1 MGARD
6 RVRGVVPLQVCRERK
21 THHLKTHTNKSLLC
35 RTFFLKVRKLK
46 LEGSTNQKETR
57 LTAAGDLGV
66 VLVAG
71 EVVVAAVGKRR
82 GPLGVAR
89 RARVHDKL
97 GGFEARVE
105 RVDRIRR
112 ALIVGQGATRE
123 SGRVVSPNILF

>member
-1 MGARD
+1 MLFFK
-6 RVRGVVPLQVCRERK
+6 VIKLQ
-21 THHLKTHTNKSLLC
+21 
-35 RTFFLKVRKLK
+35 
-46 LEGSTNQKETR
+46 LEGYEDQKETK

-66 VLVAG
+66 VFVAG

-89 RARVHDKL
+89 RALVHDKL

-123 SGRVVSPNILF
+123 SGRVVSPNILFKKKNIKGRIVCGVLVRAQ